1 MMRVQPG
8 DDRGSLAFAMLV
20 TLVGFALA
28 AIMVPTALTQITSTR
43 EDNRRL
49 TDLSAAQTGLDIAL
63 SHIQAAND
71 GTGNGVLATL
81 PCGPFTGTL
90 STATTANYNV
100 TITYYQNDPRG
111 HENDPT
117 WQAANPPIT
126 CINGG
131 GARVTPKYALLR
143 SLGTD
148 QTTTDITK
156 TPNRG
161 LTATY
166 AFHITNENIPGGNI
180 RVYKLPTSKDL
191 CLDAGSSSP
200 LAGTNVQMQPCVE
213 GRGQQKW
220 AYNQDLTITLVGS
233 GMCLEAGSPEAKG
246 NVVKL
251 QKCASPVAVRQRWS
265 ANNHANFEGTSDNK
279 TLNGLCFNV
288 QTPDTPGSFVILGDN
303 ASKLCQ
309 QPHDNIQSFFPEPS
323 AGAGAAGPATGQL
336 VDFAQFGRCLDVTG
350 GHVPVVATYLIA
362 WPCKQAPDP
371 TTIAWNE
378 VWNVPT
384 VPATATKVTGPIL
397 DYPGGATYCLKSPN
411 STAVGMYPI
420 IVACNSSSP
429 TADEVW
435 TVYGDTGDYTSSYR
449 IVDKNGYCLMPS
461 DPNGPNPDLLPNS
474 DQISRIVMAT
484 CDGSTLQKWNAPPDL
499 LESSQLSNMR
509 EN

>member
-180 RVYKLPTSKDL
+180 RTYHTTLDL

-200 LAGTNVQMQPCVE
+200 AAGTNVQMQTCVE
-213 GRGQQKW
+213 GSGQQKW
-220 AYNQDLTITLVGS
+220 AYSPNLSLVLVS
-233 GMCLEAGSPEAKG
+233 SRTPSNPLGMCIDGGSTEVAGAA
-246 NVVKL
+246 VKL
-251 QKCASPVAVRQRWS
+251 QMCVSPNANQQEWS
-265 ANNHANFEGTSDNK
+265 IDDTSKFEGTSDGRTSNR
-279 TLNGLCFNV
+279 LCINP
-288 QTPDTPGSFVILGDN
+288 QTAQTPGSFLVLGSLD
-303 ASKLCQ
+303 AGTCGTDWS
-309 QPHDNIQSFFPEPS
+309 PEAS

>member
-1 MMRVQPG
+1 VRRAAR

-28 AIMVPTALTQITSTR
+28 AILAPMALTQITSTR

-63 SHIQAAND
+63 GHIQAAND

-166 AFHITNENIPGGNI
+166 AFHITNQNIPGGNI

-246 NVVKL
+246 NARRATRWA
-251 QKCASPVAVRQRWS
+251 CASTAGRPRWPARPS
-265 ANNHANFEGTSDNK
+265 SFRCACRRMPTSRSGAS
-279 TLNGLCFNV
+279 T
-288 QTPDTPGSFVILGDN
+288 TP
-303 ASKLCQ
+303 ASSRA
-309 QPHDNIQSFFPEPS
+309 PRT
-323 AGAGAAGPATGQL
+323 AGRATGS
-336 VDFAQFGRCLDVTG
+336 ASTRRPRRRRAASWCW
-350 GHVPVVATYLIA
+350 AA
-362 WPCKQAPDP
+362 W
-371 TTIAWNE
+371 TR
-378 VWNVPT
+378 
-384 VPATATKVTGPIL
+384 VPAAPTGPRKRRRV
-397 DYPGGATYCLKSPN
+397 PARP
-411 STAVGMYPI
+411 A
-420 IVACNSSSP
+420 
-429 TADEVW
+429 
-435 TVYGDTGDYTSSYR
+435 R
-449 IVDKNGYCLMPS
+449 
-461 DPNGPNPDLLPNS
+461 
-474 DQISRIVMAT
+474 
-484 CDGSTLQKWNAPPDL
+484 PPA
-499 LESSQLSNMR
+499 SW
-509 EN
+509 

>member
-1 MMRVQPG
+1 MRRAAR

-20 TLVGFALA
+20 TLVGFALT

-90 STATTANYNV
+90 STATTANYKV

-180 RVYKLPTSKDL
+180 RTYHTTLDL

-200 LAGTNVQMQPCVE
+200 AAGTNVQMQTCVE
-213 GRGQQKW
+213 GSGQQKW
-220 AYNQDLTITLVGS
+220 AYSPNLSLVLVS
-233 GMCLEAGSPEAKG
+233 SRTPSNPLGMCIDGGSTEVAGAA
-246 NVVKL
+246 VKL
-251 QKCASPVAVRQRWS
+251 QMCVSPNANQQEWSIDDASK
-265 ANNHANFEGTSDNK
+265 FEGTSDGK
-279 TLNGLCFNV
+279 TSNRLCINP
-288 QTPDTPGSFVILGDN
+288 QTAQTPGSFLVLGSLD
-303 ASKLCQ
+303 AGTCGTDWS
-309 QPHDNIQSFFPEPS
+309 PEAS

-336 VDFAQFGRCLDVTG
+336 VNFAQFGRCLDVTNKD
-350 GHVPVVATYLIA
+350 VTYAYEIA

-371 TTIAWNE
+371 TTLTWNE
-378 VWNVPT
+378 VFTSPT
-384 VPATATKVTGPIL
+384 VPANATSATGPITTTKS
-397 DYPGGATYCLKSPN
+397 GTRYCLKSPN
-411 STAVGMYPI
+411 STVQYSYYVK
-420 IVACNSSSP
+420 VAACTGTP
-429 TADEVW
+429 TADEKW
-435 TVYGDTGDYTSSYR
+435 TVYGDTGSYESSYR
-449 IVDKNGYCLMPS
+449 ILDKNGYCLSPT
-461 DPNGPNPDLLPNS
+461 DQNAPDPDLFSNGTNTS
-474 DQISRIVMAT
+474 KIIVAT
-484 CDGSTLQKWNAPPDL
+484 CSGSTLQKWNAPPDIL
-499 LESSQLSNMR
+499 QSLPLSNLR